1 MNRIF
6 YTIAFS
12 QFLSSLADNALLIV
26 SIALLVAMQEP
37 DWVSP
42 LLKIFFV
49 FPYVLFAPFVGAFAD
64 SRPKGQVMLISNILK
79 ASGCSLI
86 LFGVHPLLGYGI
98 VGIGAALYAPA
109 KYGILSEL
117 LPPDKLVAANGW
129 MEGLIIASIIF
140 GTLFGGFLISDYL
153 NYVFQQLNVDFSGN
167 EISSSAAIAIY
178 LISII
183 YVAAA
188 LLNVPLLKVGFCYQK
203 FNLHCGNLVRE
214 FTTCFI
220 GLWRDQLG
228 KLSLA
233 VTTLFWGAGATL
245 QFIMLKW
252 AEYALHM
259 NLAESAALQAV
270 SAIGVAGGAVYAAC
284 KVPLTGSTKVLPYG
298 ALMGLVV
305 CLMGMYN
312 DELLPPIVLLQIH
325 SIQLTLNDL
334 PAYFLLIVLGWLS
347 GYFVVPMNALLQ
359 HRGHALMSTGQSIAV
374 QGFSENLAVLFMLL
388 VYSILLWLNLS
399 LPDIIIG
406 FGVTVFIAMLL
417 IMYQHFV
424 ANSSSL
430 NTSKKSYDLESN

>member
-26 SIALLVAMQEP
+26 SIALLVSMQEP

-49 FPYVLFAPFVGAFAD
+49 VPYVLFAPFVGAFAD
-64 SRPKGQVMLISNILK
+64 SRPKGQVMLISNVLK
-79 ASGCSLI
+79 ACGCSLI

-117 LPPDKLVAANGW
+117 LPPSKLVAANGW

-140 GTLFGGFLISDYL
+140 GTLFGGFLISNFL
-153 NYVFQQLNVDFSGN
+153 ELFFQPFNLKFGN
-167 EISSSAAIAIY
+167 SEISSSTTIAIY

-203 FNLHCGNLVRE
+203 LNLHYGNLVRE
-214 FTTCFI
+214 FTACFV

-228 KLSLA
+228 KLSLT

-284 KVPLTGSTKVLPYG
+284 KVSLKCSANVLPYG

-305 CLMGMYN
+305 CLMGMYS
-312 DELLPPIVLLQIH
+312 DELLPPIVLLQIY

-374 QGFSENLAVLFMLL
+374 QGFNENLAVLFMLL
-388 VYSILLWLNLS
+388 IYSILLWVNLS
-399 LPDIIIG
+399 LPVIIIG
-406 FGVTVFIAMLL
+406 FGATVFLAMLL

-424 ANSSSL
+424 ENSGSL
-430 NTSKKSYDLESN
+430 NTRKQSYEQE

>member
-26 SIALLVAMQEP
+26 SIALLVSMQEP

-42 LLKIFFV
+42 LLKISFV
-49 FPYVLFAPFVGAFAD
+49 APYVLLAPFVGAFAD
-64 SRPKGQVMLISNILK
+64 SRPKGQVMLISNLLK
-79 ASGCSLI
+79 AGGCGLI
-86 LFGVHPLLGYGI
+86 LVGLHPLLGYGI
-98 VGIGAALYAPA
+98 VGIGASLYAPA
-109 KYGILSEL
+109 KYGVLTEL
-117 LPPDKLVAANGW
+117 LPSDKLVAANGW

-140 GTLFGGFLISDYL
+140 GTLLGGFLISDFLQQY
-153 NYVFQQLNVDFSGN
+153 FQQLSSVFIGGD
-167 EISSSAAIAIY
+167 ISSPVVPSLFLIWLIY
-178 LISII
+178 MM
-183 YVAAA
+183 AA
-188 LLNVPLLKVGFCYQK
+188 LLNMHLLKVGFRYQK
-203 FNLHCGNLVRE
+203 LNLYFGNLVRE
-214 FTTCFI
+214 FSTCCLS
-220 GLWRDQLG
+220 LWRDQLG
-228 KLSLA
+228 KLSLT

-284 KVPLTGSTKVLPYG
+284 KVSLRRSTSVLPCG

-305 CLMGMYN
+305 CLMGMYS
-312 DELLPPIVLLQIH
+312 DELLPPIVVFQIY

-334 PAYFLLIVLGWLS
+334 PAYFLLILLGWLS

-359 HRGHALMSTGQSIAV
+359 HRGYALMSTGQSIAV

-388 VYSILLWLNLS
+388 IYSILLWLDLS
-399 LPDIIIG
+399 LPFIIIG
-406 FGVTVFIAMLL
+406 FGATVFLAMLV
-417 IMYQHFV
+417 IMYQHFI
-424 ANSSSL
+424 A
-430 NTSKKSYDLESN
+430 THLEH

>member
-26 SIALLVAMQEP
+26 SIALLVSMQEP

-42 LLKIFFV
+42 LLKISFV
-49 FPYVLFAPFVGAFAD
+49 IPYVLFAPFVGAFAD
-64 SRPKGQVMLISNILK
+64 SRPKGQVMLISNVLK
-79 ASGCSLI
+79 ASGCGLM
-86 LFGVHPLLGYGI
+86 LLGVHPLLGYGI

-109 KYGILSEL
+109 KYGILTEL
-117 LPPDKLVAANGW
+117 LPSDKLVAANGW
-129 MEGLIIASIIF
+129 MEGLIIGSIIF
-140 GTLFGGFLISDYL
+140 GTLLGGFLISDFL
-153 NYVFQQLNVDFSGN
+153 HDTFQQFNLDFIKSN
-167 EISSSAAIAIY
+167 IPSFVALAIY
-178 LISII
+178 LISAI
-183 YVAAA
+183 YAIAA
-188 LLNVPLLKVGFCYQK
+188 LLNVPLLKVGVCYQK
-203 FNLHCGNLVRE
+203 LNLHCGNLVRD
-214 FTTCFI
+214 FSTCFVS
-220 GLWRDQLG
+220 LWRDRLG
-228 KLSLA
+228 KLSLT

-259 NLAESAALQAV
+259 NLSESAALQAV
-270 SAIGVAGGAVYAAC
+270 SAIGVAAGAVYAAC
-284 KVPLTGSTKVLPYG
+284 KVSLQDSANVLPYG

-312 DELLPPIVLLQIH
+312 DELLPPIVLFQMH

-334 PAYFLLIVLGWLS
+334 PAYFLLILLGWLS

-359 HRGHALMSTGQSIAV
+359 HRGYSLMATGQSIAV

-399 LPDIIIG
+399 LPLIIIG
-406 FGVTVFIAMLL
+406 FGTIVFLAMVL
-417 IMYQHFV
+417 IMYQHFG
-424 ANSSSL
+424 AKGSAL
-430 NTSKKSYDLESN
+430 NEFKKSY

>member
-26 SIALLVAMQEP
+26 SIALLVSMQEP

-42 LLKIFFV
+42 LLKIAFV
-49 FPYVLFAPFVGAFAD
+49 VPYVVFAPFVGAFAD
-64 SRPKGQVMLISNILK
+64 SRPKGQVMLISNVLK
-79 ASGCSLI
+79 AGGCSLMLVGI
-86 LFGVHPLLGYGI
+86 HPLLGYGI

-109 KYGILSEL
+109 KYGILTEL
-117 LPPDKLVAANGW
+117 LPADKLVAANGW

-140 GTLFGGFLISDYL
+140 GTLLGGFLISDFL
-153 NYVFQQLNVDFSGN
+153 QQLFQELTPVFILGDTLPSVVPSLFL
-167 EISSSAAIAIY
+167 ILLIYMMAAF
-178 LISII
+178 
-183 YVAAA
+183 
-188 LLNVPLLKVGFCYQK
+188 LNTPLLKIGFRYQK
-203 FNLHCGNLVRE
+203 LNLYFGNLVRE
-214 FTTCFI
+214 FTTCYV
-220 GLWRDQLG
+220 GLWHDKLG
-228 KLSLA
+228 KLSLT

-259 NLAESAALQAV
+259 NLAESAALQAI

-284 KVPLTGSTKVLPYG
+284 KVSLRCSTNVLPCG
-298 ALMGLVV
+298 AMMGLVV

-312 DELLPPIVLLQIH
+312 DELLPPIILFQIY

-334 PAYFLLIVLGWLS
+334 PAYLLLILLGWLS

-388 VYSILLWLNLS
+388 IYSLLLWLDLS
-399 LPDIIIG
+399 LPIIIIG
-406 FGVTVFIAMLL
+406 FGATVFLVVLL
-417 IMYQHFV
+417 IMYQYFA
-424 ANSSSL
+424 AN
-430 NTSKKSYDLESN
+430 YLEQREI

>member
-26 SIALLVAMQEP
+26 SIALLVSMQEP

-42 LLKIFFV
+42 LLKISFV
-49 FPYVLFAPFVGAFAD
+49 IPYVLFAPFVGAFAD
-64 SRPKGQVMLISNILK
+64 SRPKGQVMLISNVLK
-79 ASGCSLI
+79 ASGCGLM
-86 LFGVHPLLGYGI
+86 LLGVHPLLGYGI

-109 KYGILSEL
+109 KYGILTEL
-117 LPPDKLVAANGW
+117 LPSDKLVAANGW
-129 MEGLIIASIIF
+129 MEGLIIGSIIF
-140 GTLFGGFLISDYL
+140 GTLLGGFLISDFL
-153 NYVFQQLNVDFSGN
+153 HDTFQQFNLDFIRSD
-167 EISSSAAIAIY
+167 IPSFAALAIY
-178 LISII
+178 LISAI
-183 YVAAA
+183 YAIAA
-188 LLNVPLLKVGFCYQK
+188 LLNVPLLKVGVCYQK
-203 FNLHCGNLVRE
+203 LNLHCGNLVRD
-214 FTTCFI
+214 FSTCFVS
-220 GLWRDQLG
+220 LWRDRLG
-228 KLSLA
+228 KLSLT

-259 NLAESAALQAV
+259 NLSESAALQAV
-270 SAIGVAGGAVYAAC
+270 SAIGVAAGAVYAAC
-284 KVPLTGSTKVLPYG
+284 KVSLQDSANVLPYG

-312 DELLPPIVLLQIH
+312 DELLPPIVLFQMH

-334 PAYFLLIVLGWLS
+334 PAYFLLILLGWLS

-359 HRGHALMSTGQSIAV
+359 HRGYSLMATGQSIAV

-399 LPDIIIG
+399 LPLIIIG
-406 FGVTVFIAMLL
+406 FGTTVFLAMVL
-417 IMYQHFV
+417 IMYQHFG
-424 ANSSSL
+424 AKGSAL
-430 NTSKKSYDLESN
+430 NEFKKSY

>member
-26 SIALLVAMQEP
+26 SIALLVSMQEP

-42 LLKIFFV
+42 LLKISFV
-49 FPYVLFAPFVGAFAD
+49 IPYVLFAPFVGAFAD
-64 SRPKGQVMLISNILK
+64 SRPKGQVMLISNVLK
-79 ASGCSLI
+79 ASGCGLM
-86 LFGVHPLLGYGI
+86 LLGVHPLLGYGI

-109 KYGILSEL
+109 KYGILTEL
-117 LPPDKLVAANGW
+117 LPSDKLVAANGW
-129 MEGLIIASIIF
+129 MEGLIIGSIIF
-140 GTLFGGFLISDYL
+140 GTLLGGFLISDFL
-153 NYVFQQLNVDFSGN
+153 HDTFQQFNLDFIKSN
-167 EISSSAAIAIY
+167 IPSFAALAIY
-178 LISII
+178 LISAI
-183 YVAAA
+183 YAIAA
-188 LLNVPLLKVGFCYQK
+188 LLNVPLLKVGVCYQK
-203 FNLHCGNLVRE
+203 LNLHCGNLVRD
-214 FTTCFI
+214 FSTCFVS
-220 GLWRDQLG
+220 LWRDRLG
-228 KLSLA
+228 KLSLT

-259 NLAESAALQAV
+259 NLSESAALQAV
-270 SAIGVAGGAVYAAC
+270 SAIGVAAGAVYAAC
-284 KVPLTGSTKVLPYG
+284 KVSLQDSANVLPYG

-312 DELLPPIVLLQIH
+312 DELLPPIVLFQMH

-334 PAYFLLIVLGWLS
+334 PAYFLLILLGWLS

-359 HRGHALMSTGQSIAV
+359 HRGYSLMATGQSIAV

-399 LPDIIIG
+399 LPLIIIG
-406 FGVTVFIAMLL
+406 FGTTVFLAMVL
-417 IMYQHFV
+417 IMYQHFG
-424 ANSSSL
+424 AKGSAL
-430 NTSKKSYDLESN
+430 NEFKKSY

>member
-26 SIALLVAMQEP
+26 SIALLVSMQEP

-42 LLKIFFV
+42 LLKISFV
-49 FPYVLFAPFVGAFAD
+49 IPYVLFAPFVGAFAD
-64 SRPKGQVMLISNILK
+64 SRPKGQVMLISNVLK
-79 ASGCSLI
+79 ASGCGLM
-86 LFGVHPLLGYGI
+86 LLGMHPLLGYGI

-109 KYGILSEL
+109 KYGILTEL
-117 LPPDKLVAANGW
+117 LPSDKLVAANGW
-129 MEGLIIASIIF
+129 MEGLIIGSIIF
-140 GTLFGGFLISDYL
+140 GTLLGGFLISNFLHDA
-153 NYVFQQLNVDFSGN
+153 FQQFNLDFIKSD
-167 EISSSAAIAIY
+167 IPSFAALAIY
-178 LISII
+178 LISAI
-183 YVAAA
+183 YAIAA
-188 LLNVPLLKVGFCYQK
+188 LLNVPLLKVGVCYQK
-203 FNLHCGNLVRE
+203 LNLHCGNLVRD
-214 FTTCFI
+214 FSTCFVS
-220 GLWRDQLG
+220 LWRDRLG
-228 KLSLA
+228 KLSLT

-259 NLAESAALQAV
+259 NLSESAALQAV
-270 SAIGVAGGAVYAAC
+270 SAIGVAAGAVYAAC
-284 KVPLTGSTKVLPYG
+284 KVSLKDSANVLPYG

-312 DELLPPIVLLQIH
+312 DELLPPIVLFQIH

-334 PAYFLLIVLGWLS
+334 PAYFLLILLGWLS

-359 HRGHALMSTGQSIAV
+359 HRGYSLMATGQSIAV

-399 LPDIIIG
+399 LPLIIIG
-406 FGVTVFIAMLL
+406 FGTTVFLAMVL
-417 IMYQHFV
+417 IMYQHFG
-424 ANSSSL
+424 AKGSAL
-430 NTSKKSYDLESN
+430 NEVNKSY